1 MLSLT
6 ISITVYMTIDRFW
19 DLFSKKHCGE
29 ASSAELKELE
39 QVMFNH
45 PDWKN
50 AADTLSN
57 LAFQSTIFED
67 NEEAESAFE
76 THLARMKKADVEF
89 NDIELKYEQIEPW
102 RKTRGSKRWV
112 MLAGV
117 LFGAAVLFFGLKNL
131 MGTSEAKNGKQT
143 NLSQVITKPGSRRT
157 QIQLPDGSVVR
168 LNSSSTLTYDKN
180 FGKNIRE
187 VSLTGEAFFDVTKD
201 SSHPFIIHTH
211 VIDIKVLG
219 TAFNVK
225 SYPNDPST
233 ETSLL
238 RGKVEVTM
246 KNRSNEKV
254 YLEPNEKLIVAN
266 NGAIVN
272 RALIDQPDQHVDK
285 ANVLSK
291 PTYAVQPLT
300 YYPADSTIIETSW
313 IDNRL
318 IFQENETFREVA
330 AKMERW
336 YGVKINFADEDVARI
351 RPFGSFTN
359 ETIGQAL
366 NALHES
372 FGFNYK
378 ISGNEITISK

>member
-1 MLSLT
+1 
-6 ISITVYMTIDRFW
+6 MTIDRFW
-19 DLFSKKHCGE
+19 DLLSKKHCGE
-29 ASSAELKELE
+29 ASSAELRELE
-39 QVMFNH
+39 QVMLNH
-45 PDWKN
+45 PEWKN

-57 LAFQSTIFED
+57 LIFQSTVFED

-89 NDIELKYEQIEPW
+89 NDIELKYEQIEPG

-272 RALIDQPDQHVDK
+272 RALIDQPDQNVDK